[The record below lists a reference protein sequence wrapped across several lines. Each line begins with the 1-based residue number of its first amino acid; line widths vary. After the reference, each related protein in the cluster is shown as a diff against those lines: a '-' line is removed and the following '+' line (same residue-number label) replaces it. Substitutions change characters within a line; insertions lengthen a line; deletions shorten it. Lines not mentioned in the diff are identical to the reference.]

1 MKQYMPKE
9 EKRYTKEIIRPEMP
23 LGVGRMEKD
32 TAKVRAAYERGRA
45 DALAQLD
52 ALRTFLKGE

>member
-23 LGVGRMEKD
+23 LPEKKD
-32 TAKVRAAYERGRA
+32 LDPLTVMGSE
-45 DALAQLD
+45 DAV
-52 ALRTFLKGE
+52 